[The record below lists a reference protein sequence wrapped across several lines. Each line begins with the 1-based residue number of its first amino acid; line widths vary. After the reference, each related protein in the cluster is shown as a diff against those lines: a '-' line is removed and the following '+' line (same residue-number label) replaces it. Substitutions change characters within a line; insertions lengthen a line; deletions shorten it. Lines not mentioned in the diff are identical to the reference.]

1 MLDNNNN
8 NNNNTSTTTAGNAIR
23 AAKQRQSSKVELRHQ
38 ISKLDDNI
46 RTSRQDLRRLK
57 GESKS
62 SWKKRVKATLAL
74 GQMAQKQSG
83 SSGGVGNGKKEGSL
97 LSSTTMEYNASGNA
111 AAASA
116 T

>member
-1 MLDNNNN
+1 MLD
-8 NNNNTSTTTAGNAIR
+8 NNTSTTTAGNAIR
-23 AAKQRQSSKVELRHQ
+23 AAKQRQSSKVELRQ
-38 ISKLDDNI
+38 CISKLDDNI

-62 SWKKRVKATLAL
+62 SWKKRVKATL
-74 GQMAQKQSG
+74 GAQKQSV
-83 SSGGVGNGKKEGSL
+83 SSGGNGNGKKEGSL
-97 LSSTTMEYNASGNA
+97 MSSTTMEYNASGNA

>member
-8 NNNNTSTTTAGNAIR
+8 NNTSTAAAGNVIR
-23 AAKQRQSSKVELRHQ
+23 AAKQRQSSKVELRQ
-38 ISKLDDNI
+38 CISKLDDNI

-62 SWKKRVKATLAL
+62 SWKKRVKATL
-74 GQMAQKQSG
+74 GAQKQSV
-83 SSGGVGNGKKEGSL
+83 SSGGNGNGNGKKEGSL
-97 LSSTTMEYNASGNA
+97 MSSTTMEYNASGNA